1 MKNITK
7 MIGLLTLIA
16 FSFFYSDKVIS
27 VIKEQDPIMI
37 ELENI
42 KEEYYTPAT
51 DAVIEDDTIIPGLY
65 GKQINID
72 KSYSNMKTIGK
83 FTTSAIEYEN
93 IIPNITV
100 AKNKDKY
107 IIAGNPSKQ
116 MVSLVFILNS
126 DNYFNKL
133 ETIIENKNIEVNY
146 FLDYNYLV
154 KNSTKIKNI
163 NNNEI
168 YSYGS
173 NGEYTPD
180 NLLFSNN
187 LINRITNNNTIY
199 CLTKTKNKKV
209 LSLCSS
215 YDLYTVIPSIK
226 VIGDPYSDVKNNL
239 KSGSIILLNIDNKTL
254 NQLEIIIDYIQGK
267 GLTISPLSKLLNEEE
282 K

>member
-16 FSFFYSDKVIS
+16 FSFFYSDKVIT

-42 KEEYYTPAT
+42 KGKYYTLAT
-51 DAVIEDDTIIPGLY
+51 DAVIEEDTIIPGLY

-83 FTTSAIEYEN
+83 FTANAIEYEE
-93 IIPNITV
+93 IIPNVTLK
-100 AKNKDKY
+100 KNKDKY
-107 IIAGNPSKQ
+107 IIAGNPEKQ
-116 MVSLVFILNS
+116 MVSLIFILNS

-133 ETIIENKNIEVNY
+133 ETIIKNKNIEVNY
-146 FLDYNYLV
+146 FVDYNYLV
-154 KNSTKIKNI
+154 KNSTEIKNI

-168 YSYGS
+168 YSYGN

-199 CLTKTKNKKV
+199 CLSKTKNKKV

-215 YDLYTVIPSIK
+215 YDLYTIIPSIT

-267 GLTISPLSKLLNEEE
+267 GLKIATLSKLLSEEE
-282 K
+282 